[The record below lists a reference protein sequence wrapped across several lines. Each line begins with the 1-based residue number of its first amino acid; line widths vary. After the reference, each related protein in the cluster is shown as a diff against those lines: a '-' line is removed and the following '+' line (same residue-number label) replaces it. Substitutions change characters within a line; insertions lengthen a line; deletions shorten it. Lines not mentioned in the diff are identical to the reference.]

1 MILVD
6 RKMENVGTWLGDRV
20 DPDDD
25 SNSDFSEGSGVV
37 ASRELRRSDLNDS
50 RWVRRGWASAMN
62 PMVEV
67 GVD

>member
-1 MILVD
+1 MD
-6 RKMENVGTWLGDRV
+6 RKMENVGTWLGARD
-20 DPDDD
+20 DPEDD

-50 RWVRRGWASAMN
+50 RCVRRGWALAMN
-62 PMVEV
+62 PMVVV